1 MLRSFL
7 SLVTSQLDNFDAL
20 IVRIFWV
27 VPTVSI
33 YNLGRPFQDVTF
45 ITVQLP
51 LKVLKRWTKRMKIT
65 KFWISQ
71 EQKEFLGEII
81 SIMHNALSAFV
92 GET

>member
-51 LKVLKRWTKRMKIT
+51 LKVLKR
-65 KFWISQ
+65 
-71 EQKEFLGEII
+71 
-81 SIMHNALSAFV
+81 
-92 GET
+92 